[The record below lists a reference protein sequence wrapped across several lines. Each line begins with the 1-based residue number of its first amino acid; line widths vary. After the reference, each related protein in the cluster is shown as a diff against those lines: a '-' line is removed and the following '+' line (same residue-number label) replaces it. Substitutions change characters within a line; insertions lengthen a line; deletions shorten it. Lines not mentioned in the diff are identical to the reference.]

1 MSWYLYNDYK
11 KSINPFV
18 DSTRYDMDASESIEK
33 LIIWLIYINNIV
45 INIEDA
51 YLYDAVNR
59 RTNAILNLLKGCTRG
74 KFNYDGKS
82 FDELYRLNGHFC
94 VIQSKCEN
102 FHIDLFS
109 ILDKI
114 YCFENSGKRLG
125 KKDDYNMELAVRSL
139 RHAIAGKNYL
149 FSMAYV
155 ILGEQIFKRLVL
167 HMNIE
172 ISVDID
178 NLEQLD
184 YYVDKIN
191 ELTTVPLNQDLK
203 TFRDMI
209 QRNIFNELRAKT
221 IDEFRQKYTEYEK
234 RFEVRSKR
242 FKDAINEYISINKT
256 KTISLVSFLDQKGI
270 SYGQYKNIR
279 KIMEE
284 HGLFLDKL
292 KELDEV
298 IESNH
303 IKAYNKLIYAVE
315 KNLSDI
321 QNGMTY
327 LDYIKR
333 GYRLSEMEELIK
345 NNAVKSKFSEKEL
358 LVIRKWINS
367 NRSKDKD
374 VRYHEQMSI
383 VYKNINGDI
392 LYTNEMKQQV
402 FDYMSKHKIP
412 CTIGAFKGLL
422 KELKDS
428 GKLED

>member
-1 MSWYLYNDYK
+1 
-11 KSINPFV
+11 
-18 DSTRYDMDASESIEK
+18 
-33 LIIWLIYINNIV
+33 
-45 INIEDA
+45 
-51 YLYDAVNR
+51 
-59 RTNAILNLLKGCTRG
+59 
-74 KFNYDGKS
+74 
-82 FDELYRLNGHFC
+82 
-94 VIQSKCEN
+94 
-102 FHIDLFS
+102 
-109 ILDKI
+109 
-114 YCFENSGKRLG
+114 
-125 KKDDYNMELAVRSL
+125 
-139 RHAIAGKNYL
+139 
-149 FSMAYV
+149 
-155 ILGEQIFKRLVL
+155 
-167 HMNIE
+167 
-172 ISVDID
+172 
-178 NLEQLD
+178 
-184 YYVDKIN
+184 
-191 ELTTVPLNQDLK
+191 
-203 TFRDMI
+203 
-209 QRNIFNELRAKT
+209 
-221 IDEFRQKYTEYEK
+221 
-234 RFEVRSKR
+234 
-242 FKDAINEYISINKT
+242 
-256 KTISLVSFLDQKGI
+256 
-270 SYGQYKNIR
+270 
-279 KIMEE
+279 MEE